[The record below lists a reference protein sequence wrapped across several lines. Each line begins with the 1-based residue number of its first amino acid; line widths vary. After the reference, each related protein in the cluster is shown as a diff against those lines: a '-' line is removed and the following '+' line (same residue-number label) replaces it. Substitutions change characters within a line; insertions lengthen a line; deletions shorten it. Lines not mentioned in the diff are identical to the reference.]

1 MIKKPLP
8 RKSGVLKKETKQILD
23 EELEERLPDNQN
35 NGMDM
40 FEEEF
45 GNEMGD
51 GDFLEGVE
59 FVQSE
64 RTTGALN
71 IVNSDS
77 GKRVTLSKKVLALL
91 ENPDAIKFGIHKEL
105 NALILTSCAS
115 ASADLSSHVL
125 KGHNQSIVYSS
136 NCVNQLTQLWQL
148 DFQER
153 SSMSIGFAEQRICQ
167 GKTYVVITQ

>member
-8 RKSGVLKKETKQILD
+8 RKLGTLKKETKQFLD
-23 EELEERLPDNQN
+23 EELEERLPDNQSK
-35 NGMDM
+35 MDM

-51 GDFLEGVE
+51 ENFLEGVE

-64 RTTGALN
+64 RTSAALN
-71 IVNSDS
+71 IVNSES
-77 GKRVTLSKKVLALL
+77 GKRVTLSKKVLAIL
-91 ENPDAIKFGIHKEL
+91 ENPDVITLAINKEL
-105 NALILTSCAS
+105 KMLILTPCDIADQS
-115 ASADLSSHVL
+115 AHVL

-136 NCVNQLTQLWQL
+136 NCVNQLTQLWKL
-148 DFQER
+148 NFEER
-153 SSMSIGFAEQRICQ
+153 SSMSIGFAEKRICQ